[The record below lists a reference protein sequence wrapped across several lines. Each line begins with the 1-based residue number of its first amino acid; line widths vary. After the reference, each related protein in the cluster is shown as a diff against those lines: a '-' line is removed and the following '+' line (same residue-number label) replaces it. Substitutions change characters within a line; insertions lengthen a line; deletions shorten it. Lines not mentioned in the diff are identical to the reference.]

1 MQNANHRIYGA
12 ECHLEFRG
20 LYAALNKIHQPK
32 TKGFSAEIAQPF
44 HLKLI
49 QLLCRPP
56 TIGMNP
62 TSCSF
67 MTILSTYPATTKQ
80 RDRPAC
86 ILLSDKERLFC
97 YNHRIDYICLHLKLS
112 FVTSEIIF
120 NYQVNIISKE
130 YELSSQRNIS
140 LHFN

>member
-1 MQNANHRIYGA
+1 MQNANHRIYRA
-12 ECHLEFRG
+12 QCHLEFRG
-20 LYAALNKIHQPK
+20 LYAALKKIHQPK
-32 TKGFSAEIAQPF
+32 TKGFSVEIAQPF
-44 HLKLI
+44 HLKFI

-67 MTILSTYPATTKQ
+67 MTILSTNPATIKQ

-97 YNHRIDYICLHLKLS
+97 YHHRIDYICSL
-112 FVTSEIIF
+112 EIIF

-140 LHFN
+140 FHFN